1 MEIVP
6 FDPSDL
12 VHIHPPMLTPAQW
25 LAFAAGYRDAGPA
38 YTLVDGDTVLGCAG
52 VLIEGRVGTAWAV
65 LSDEIRARP
74 VVLHRQVKRMLKQI
88 VTEYQLEQ
96 VLATVYEE
104 FSAGRL
110 PARSRRFASAKAG
123 RWMGL
128 LGFRR
133 LEGTLEN
140 HLGTGETHVRYV
152 RYPR

>member
-74 VVLHRQVKRMLKQI
+74 VVLHRQVKRMLNQI
-88 VTEYQLEQ
+88 VMEYQLEQ
-96 VLATVYEE
+96 ILATVYEE
-104 FSAGRL
+104 FSAGR
-110 PARSRRFASAKAG
+110 
-123 RWMGL
+123 RWMER

-133 LEGTLEN
+133 LEGVLTDYR
-140 HLGTGETHVRYV
+140 GTGLTYRRFVR
-152 RYPR
+152 

>member
-74 VVLHRQVKRMLKQI
+74 VVLHRQVKRMLNQI
-88 VTEYQLEQ
+88 VMEYQLEQ
-96 VLATVYEE
+96 ILATVYEE
-104 FSAGRL
+104 FSAGR
-110 PARSRRFASAKAG
+110 
-123 RWMGL
+123 RWMER

-133 LEGTLEN
+133 LEGVLTDY
-140 HLGTGETHVRYV
+140 LGTGLTYRRFVR
-152 RYPR
+152 

>member
-38 YTLVDGDTVLGCAG
+38 YTFVDGDTVLGCGG

-65 LSDEIRARP
+65 LSDEIRTRP
-74 VVLHRQVKRMLKQI
+74 VVLHRQVKRTLNQI
-88 VTEYQLEQ
+88 VTEYKLEQ

-104 FSAGRL
+104 FSAGR
-110 PARSRRFASAKAG
+110 
-123 RWMGL
+123 RWMGR

-133 LEGTLEN
+133 LEGLMEN
-140 HLGTGETHVRYV
+140 HLGTGETHVKYV
-152 RYPR
+152 RYLR